1 MELNIVSFFYL
12 FFRLSPFIIV
22 SYFGLSSVINQD
34 IKGVIYLVGLLVAC
48 FATITIGNLVPEREI
63 PDDDLDEETENAV
76 CNLISIGHNRSF
88 SKSPLGISMLS
99 YTLFYLV
106 YIIVKY
112 KIVMYNIPT
121 LILLPLLILGDLLWN
136 ISNNCYDIFPILISI
151 IIGGSMGALWA
162 RIVDT
167 MNQPNLFF
175 FNVGSDKTVCQRPSK
190 KLFKCTFKKR

>member
-22 SYFGLSSVINQD
+22 SYFGLASILNQD
-34 IKGVIYLVGLLVAC
+34 IKGVIYLVGLLVSC
-48 FATITIGNLVPEREI
+48 FATILIGNTI
-63 PDDDLDEETENAV
+63 PDREPSGDPEEDNAV
-76 CNLISIGHNRSF
+76 CNLISIGHNRTF

-112 KIVMYNIPT
+112 NIVYYNIPT
-121 LILLPLLILGDLLWN
+121 LILLPLLIIGDLFWN
-136 ISNNCYDIFPILISI
+136 ISNDCYDIFPILASI

-162 RIVDT
+162 RIVDS

-190 KLFKCTFKKR
+190 QLFKCTFKR

>member
-22 SYFGLSSVINQD
+22 SYFALSSILNQD

-48 FATITIGNLVPEREI
+48 FVTITVGNLIPE
-63 PDDDLDEETENAV
+63 PDTSSDDPNEVKENAV

-88 SKSPLGISMLS
+88 SKSPLGISLLS

-121 LILLPLLILGDLLWN
+121 LVLLPLLILGDLFWN

-151 IIGGSMGALWA
+151 IIGGAMGALWA
-162 RIVDT
+162 RIIDSI
-167 MNQPNLFF
+167 NQPNLFF

-190 KLFKCTFKKR
+190 QLLKCTFKKR

>member
-22 SYFGLSSVINQD
+22 SYFGLSSVLNQD
-34 IKGVIYLVGLLVAC
+34 IKGVIYLVGLLVSC
-48 FATITIGNLVPEREI
+48 FITITVGNLIPE
-63 PDDDLDEETENAV
+63 PDTSDEEEVDNSV

-106 YIIVKY
+106 YIIIKY

-121 LILLPLLILGDLLWN
+121 LVLLPLLILGDLFWN
-136 ISNNCYDIFPILISI
+136 ISNSCYDIFPILISI
-151 IIGGSMGALWA
+151 IIGGAMGALWA
-162 RIVDT
+162 RIIDSI
-167 MNQPNLFF
+167 NQPNLFF
-175 FNVGSDKTVCQRPSK
+175 FNVGSDKTVCQRPK
-190 KLFKCTFKKR
+190 KQLFKCTFKKR

>member
-22 SYFGLSSVINQD
+22 SYFGLSSVLNQD
-34 IKGVIYLVGLLVAC
+34 IKGVIYLVGLLVSC
-48 FATITIGNLVPEREI
+48 FITITVGNLI
-63 PDDDLDEETENAV
+63 PDPDPSDEENSDNSV

-121 LILLPLLILGDLLWN
+121 LVLLPLLILGDLFWN

-151 IIGGSMGALWA
+151 IIGGSMGALWG
-162 RIVDT
+162 RIIDSI
-167 MNQPNLFF
+167 NQPNLFC
-175 FNVGSDKTVCQRPSK
+175 S
-190 KLFKCTFKKR
+190 LHI

>member
-22 SYFGLSSVINQD
+22 SYFALSSILNQD

-48 FATITIGNLVPEREI
+48 FVTITVGNLIPE
-63 PDDDLDEETENAV
+63 PDTSSDDPNEVKENAV

-88 SKSPLGISMLS
+88 SKSPLGISLLS

-121 LILLPLLILGDLLWN
+121 LVLLPLLILGDLFWN

-151 IIGGSMGALWA
+151 IIGGAMGALWA
-162 RIVDT
+162 RIIDSI
-167 MNQPNLFF
+167 NQPNLFF

-190 KLFKCTFKKR
+190 QLFKCTFKKR